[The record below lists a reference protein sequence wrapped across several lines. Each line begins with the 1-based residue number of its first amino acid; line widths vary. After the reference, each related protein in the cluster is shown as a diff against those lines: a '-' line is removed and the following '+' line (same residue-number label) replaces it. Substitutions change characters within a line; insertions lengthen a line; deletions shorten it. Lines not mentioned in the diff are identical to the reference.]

1 MFRFKYSTSPA
12 KSAAALECS
21 QEEIDYFERIVKIF
35 YYFASRYPMREDFL
49 PHWDRVPFNGGIGLR
64 LYYGIPHSLLTSFG
78 RLILPF
84 NCGLQSSEIESHHQ
98 KVTKDLGLK
107 LILEKKQNSYGA
119 FGPIF
124 SITHDEEGCYKFPEP
139 SLEKMTVFEN
149 FTSLSPQEEEH
160 LEQLFKA
167 WKDGIEERS
176 MKIMRQSSLNY

>member
-1 MFRFKYSTSPA
+1 MFFPKYSNPTT
-12 KSAAALECS
+12 SAAALECS

-35 YYFASRYPMREDFL
+35 YYFASRYPEREDFL
-49 PHWDRVPFNGGIGLR
+49 PHWDRIPFNGGIGLR

-84 NCGLQSSEIESHHQ
+84 NCGLQSPEIELHHQ

-107 LILEKKQNSYGA
+107 LILEQEQNSSGA

-124 SITHDEEGCYKFPEP
+124 SITHDEEGRYKFPEP

-149 FTSLSPQEEEH
+149 ITSLSPREEEH
-160 LEQLFKA
+160 FEQFFQA
-167 WKDGIEERS
+167 WKDRIEERS
-176 MKIMRQSSLNY
+176 MERMGQSSLNY